1 MRTVRV
7 PRCTLGICA
16 AGSMLASCGVPP
28 STFNP
33 FHAAAQSGTAVPGG
47 TKSGDLMY
55 VGGTHGVEIYTY
67 PAGSYQET
75 IETPGL
81 VSGMCSDSKGNVF
94 AALTAGGSSSDN
106 GAIYEYM
113 HGGTKPIAKLDVPKH
128 EIPIDCSSDP
138 ETGNLAVT
146 LRNSR
151 DYAPSVAIYP
161 RASGAPK
168 IYVSR
173 AIGAAPQAGYDDRGD
188 LFATSGGNVGAELP
202 MGKTG
207 FTTIKL
213 SETLGGV
220 AHVQWDGT
228 YLALQSFVYLKHNRE
243 KLHERIFRV
252 QISGST
258 GKVASRSRFHGWPEK
273 DPGESW
279 IQGGTIVAT
288 PSREI
293 VFWAYPAGGNPR
305 KVIRHG
311 RPGNAITVSVAR

>member
-1 MRTVRV
+1 M
-7 PRCTLGICA
+7 
-16 AGSMLASCGVPP
+16 
-28 STFNP
+28 
-33 FHAAAQSGTAVPGG
+33 
-47 TKSGDLMY
+47 
-55 VGGTHGVEIYTY
+55 
-67 PAGSYQET
+67 
-75 IETPGL
+75 IE
-81 VSGMCSDSKGNVF
+81 
-94 AALTAGGSSSDN
+94 GGSSGDT
-106 GAIYEYM
+106 GAVYEYA
-113 HGGTKPIAKLDVPKH
+113 HGGSKPIAKLAVPKH

-138 ETGNLAVT
+138 TTGNLAVT
-146 LRNSR
+146 LQNSR
-151 DYAPSVAIYP
+151 NYAPSVAIYP
-161 RASGAPK
+161 KAAGTPK

-202 MGKTG
+202 MGKTL

-243 KLHERIFRV
+243 KLFERIFRV

-258 GKVASRSRFHGWPEK
+258 GKVVSRSHFHDWPEK

-279 IQGGTIVAT
+279 IQGRTIVAT
-288 PSREI
+288 PAREI

-311 RPGNAITVSVAR
+311 RPGNAITVSVAP